1 MNTSGYET
9 IELVNA
15 YFSTNKPLLDRKL
28 VDCQKLSGGLCNYV
42 YRLYLDDS
50 TTAVFKYFPRFISSD
65 RSIEFSQER
74 YFAEKASL
82 ALLSENQYMLEHT
95 SVRIPK
101 LIFSDDSQ
109 YILIMQD
116 AGEHLISLFDLLKKN
131 ETNLIDE
138 KKLHSV
144 GKEIHKFLK
153 FLSDKSNI
161 TPQTHADTFE
171 NNAVLEATIK
181 YGTFISHD
189 QADKHNLRAELDS
202 FLKYLPNLLE
212 KSSDPSDVFRFG
224 DLWPNSILIDKKEL
238 KIWII
243 DWELA
248 RFGKPRKDLEQ
259 LMGNLWIMKQNN
271 KLFNVESIDC
281 IMKTLQQEFFG
292 DANVDW
298 RLNQG
303 EETVYNFIYWAVSL
317 VKEAHWEI
325 DDQRAVILKALEEAN
340 KI

>member
-1 MNTSGYET
+1 MNSSGYET
-9 IELVNA
+9 VESVNA
-15 YFSTNKPLLDRKL
+15 YFSTNKPLIDRKL

-50 TTAVFKYFPRFISSD
+50 TTAVFKYFPRFISCD

-82 ALLSENQYMLEHT
+82 ALLSDNQYMLEHT

-101 LIFSDDSQ
+101 LIFSDDCQ
-109 YILIMQD
+109 YVLIMQD
-116 AGEHLISLFDLLKKN
+116 AGQHLISLFDLLKRDD
-131 ETNLIDE
+131 TNLVDANM
-138 KKLHSV
+138 LHSI
-144 GKEIHKFLK
+144 GKEISQFLM
-153 FLSDKSNI
+153 FLSEKSNI
-161 TPQTHADTFE
+161 TPLTHGDTFE
-171 NNAVLEATIK
+171 NNAVLEAIIK
-181 YGTFISHD
+181 YSTFISQA
-189 QADKHNLRAELDS
+189 QADKHNLRAELDA
-202 FLKYLPNLLE
+202 FLNYLPNLLK

-224 DLWPNSILIDKKEL
+224 DLWPNSILIDKQEL

-243 DWELA
+243 DWEIA

-259 LMGNLWIMKQNN
+259 LMGNLWIMKQNSQ
-271 KLFNVESIDC
+271 LFNVQSIDC
-281 IMKTLQQEFFG
+281 IMHTLQQEFFG

-298 RLNQG
+298 RLNHG

-325 DDQRAVILKALEEAN
+325 DDQRAVILKALEEVN
-340 KI
+340 QI